1 MTHVGESDLG
11 TYLDGDLVGD
21 RELDSMRLG
30 ILTRQRAEGE
40 IDAERVRSKG
50 DRLLAT
56 RRIDLRSIKSLP
68 RGPTSTQDLMKVEN
82 AIT

>member
-11 TYLDGDLVGD
+11 TYLEGDLVGG

-68 RGPTSTQDLMKVEN
+68 RGPILMQTIKKIEK
-82 AIT
+82 